1 MARPCLSSGRDDV
14 VSRSGFSV
22 LEAERQGG
30 AVTKLYSIAS
40 ASLTETGKVREINE
54 DAVLEAGNIFAV
66 ADGMGGH
73 QAGEVA
79 SDLAL
84 GVIGQYIEDNLGL
97 IGGEKLV
104 EKAVESA
111 NATVHQKAESSAKYR
126 SMGTTVSV
134 LYREG
139 DTAYIGHVGDSRA
152 YLFRRG
158 KLRRLTDDH
167 SLVAT
172 LIKEGEITE
181 EESRAHPQRNII
193 LRALGLEPQVEVDV
207 VSVKIELGD
216 EFLLATDGLT
226 GLVADPEIETI
237 MAQNNEPV
245 SLAGQL
251 VDVAM
256 RAGGTDNISVVLAF
270 FRESDTVVPA
280 KAAKQEEPEPETGV
294 GSGSSPGAVEGR
306 RRWNRGR
313 IVLWVAISAVLVV
326 LLGAGFGV
334 AAYFYNRTYYVG
346 AREGKVTMFKGFP
359 FWDLGMVA
367 KRTDTE
373 VRFLPEVL
381 RRRVEG
387 KLDPQSRSEAEKTLK
402 RLEREAAKNSVIVPS
417 LTGKKYSQV
426 KAELENLGLKATL
439 NLVSIPNVPGDTIF
453 EQDPAPGTRLGVGS
467 EVKLKVN
474 MRGSP
479 AKEV

>member
-1 MARPCLSSGRDDV
+1 V
-14 VSRSGFSV
+14 
-22 LEAERQGG
+22 
-30 AVTKLYSIAS
+30 YSIAS
-40 ASLTETGKVREINE
+40 ASLSETGKVREINE

-104 EKAVESA
+104 EKAIASA

-126 SMGTTVSV
+126 SMGTTVTV

-152 YLFRRG
+152 YLFRGGR
-158 KLRRLTDDH
+158 LRRLTKDH

-172 LIKEGEITE
+172 LIEEGEITE
-181 EESRAHPQRNII
+181 EESRNHPQRNII
-193 LRALGLEPQVEVDV
+193 LRALGLEQQLEVEL
-207 VSVKIELGD
+207 VSVKIEPGD

-226 GLVADPEIETI
+226 GLVSDEEIAAVLGRGE
-237 MAQNNEPV
+237 EPV

-251 VDVAM
+251 VDMAM
-256 RAGGTDNISVVLAF
+256 QAGGTDNISVVLAHF
-270 FRESDTVVPA
+270 KESDTVVPSS
-280 KAAKQEEPEPETGV
+280 AAVKDGREPVNGE
-294 GSGSSPGAVEGR
+294 GSVPFPDAGGR
-306 RRWNRGR
+306 TRWNRR
-313 IVLWVAISAVLVV
+313 RMVKWASVTVALLVI
-326 LLGAGFGV
+326 LGTAFGV
-334 AAYFYNRTYYVG
+334 AAYFYNRTYYV
-346 AREGKVTMFKGFP
+346 ASREGNVTMFKGFP
-359 FWDLGMVA
+359 FWDLGVVA
-367 KRTDTE
+367 KQTDIE

-402 RLEREAAKNSVIVPS
+402 WLQREAAKNSVIVPS
-417 LTGKKYSQV
+417 VTGKKYAEV
-426 KAELENLGLKATL
+426 KGELEKLGLKPVL
-439 NLVSIPNVPGDTIF
+439 NLVSVPNVPGDTIF

-474 MRGSP
+474 MKGSAP
-479 AKEV
+479 KEV

>member
-1 MARPCLSSGRDDV
+1 LSSGPDNV
-14 VSRSGFSV
+14 TSGSNV
-22 LEAERQGG
+22 YEMERQGG
-30 AVTKLYSIAS
+30 AVTEVYSITS

-104 EKAVESA
+104 EKAVQSA

-126 SMGTTVSV
+126 AMGTTVTV

-139 DTAYIGHVGDSRA
+139 DTAYIGNVGDSRA
-152 YLFRRG
+152 YLLRG
-158 KLRRLTDDH
+158 GNLRRLTSDH
-167 SLVAT
+167 SLVAA
-172 LIKEGEITE
+172 LIEEGEITE
-181 EESRAHPQRNII
+181 EQSRSHPQRNII
-193 LRALGLEPQVEVDV
+193 LRALGLEGQIEVDV
-207 VSVKIELGD
+207 VSVRIEPGD
-216 EFLLATDGLT
+216 EFLLTTDGLT
-226 GLVADPEIETI
+226 GLVEDKEITAILAQDADPVT
-237 MAQNNEPV
+237 Q
-245 SLAGQL
+245 AGRL
-251 VDVAM
+251 VDAAM
-256 RAGGTDNISVVLAF
+256 QAGGTDNISVVLARF
-270 FRESDTVVPA
+270 MESNTVVPA
-280 KAAKQEEPEPETGV
+280 RAAKQEEPQSDTGE
-294 GSGSSPGAVEGR
+294 GQDSSASATKGR

-313 IVLWVAISAVLVV
+313 ILIWTVIAVVLVV
-326 LLGAGFGV
+326 ILGSAFGA

-346 AREGKVTMFKGFP
+346 AKRGNVTMFKGFP
-359 FWDLGMVA
+359 FWDLGTVV

-402 RLEREAAKNSVIVPS
+402 WLEREAAKNSVVVPS
-417 LTGKKYSQV
+417 VTGKKYSEV
-426 KAELENLGLKATL
+426 KAELEKLGLRIEL
-439 NLVSIPNVPGDTIF
+439 DLVSVQNVPSDTVI
-453 EQDPAPGTRLGVGS
+453 EQDPAPGTRMGVGS
-467 EVKLKVN
+467 QVKLKVN
-474 MRGSP
+474 MQGAP
-479 AKEV
+479 AREV